1 VSRAPAR
8 AAARVLAQRY
18 ELHERIGAGGAG
30 AVWRAHDR
38 VLDRIVAVKLL
49 RTDVAED
56 PEAAARFR
64 AEASAAAKLT
74 HPNAVVVYDIGRD
87 GDDDYIVMEHVAGA
101 TLSDLLRQGPLAPAI
116 AAAVGL
122 QVGRALGTAH
132 GRGLVHRD
140 VKPANVLVT
149 NDGVV
154 KVADF
159 GIARALG
166 DGSSRLTTTGA
177 VMGTA
182 RYLAPEQL
190 RDEPVDARADVY
202 ALGLLLHQC
211 CTGDLPF
218 GDGSAVEVAMRRLTT
233 ALPDVRQQVVD
244 VPPALAEVITR
255 ATAADREARFEDGAA
270 LAGALQPAVPADA
283 AARLAALVR
292 TAATAR
298 ARAAVTDREATRGR
312 TEHTAPTGSAARPT
326 PAPTEVAADGASA
339 ARTTAALSSSQ
350 PDTSAT
356 AQLPVEAPTQRRRR
370 RWPLAMLA
378 VVLVLAGL
386 AAVTRLGSEQERQD
400 PGDAPS
406 DGEATAEPDTAAGPI
421 AIADAGDHDPFG
433 SGDEHPD
440 RVGDAYDGDPA
451 TFWRTQG
458 YRGNPELGGLKPGVG
473 IWLQLEGDAPVA
485 ELTIATTNPGA
496 DLTVY
501 AADAPP
507 GPDAAPD
514 EWGSPVAEVSD
525 AAADETL
532 VFDDPVD
539 ARVWLLWF
547 TSLPPDEGVF
557 RATVSEVS
565 FAAP

>member
-1 VSRAPAR
+1 VSQAPAR

-101 TLSDLLRQGPLAPAI
+101 TLSDLLREGPLPPAI
-116 AAAVGL
+116 VAAVGM

-149 NDGVV
+149 NEGVV

-233 ALPDVRQQVVD
+233 ALPDVRQQGID
-244 VPPALAEVITR
+244 VPPELAEVITR
-255 ATAADREARFEDGAA
+255 ATAADREGRFEDGAA

-283 AARLAALVR
+283 ASRLAGLVR
-292 TAATAR
+292 TAAGTR
-298 ARAAVTDREATRGR
+298 AGASVTDRGATRAR
-312 TEHTAPTGSAARPT
+312 SEHTAPTGAAAPPRAT
-326 PAPTEVAADGASA
+326 PAQATVGE
-339 ARTTAALSSSQ
+339 TTAAPAGAGRSPSQ

-356 AQLPVEAPTQRRRR
+356 AQLTVDPPTYRTRR
-370 RWPLAMLA
+370 RWPLAMLV
-378 VVLVLAGL
+378 VVLLLAGL
-386 AAVTRLGSEQERQD
+386 AAATQLGSEQAPED
-400 PGDAPS
+400 ADAPP
-406 DGEATAEPDTAAGPI
+406 DDVEATEEPDTGSGPI
-421 AIADAGDHDPFG
+421 VIADAGDHDPFG

-440 RVGDAYDGDPA
+440 RVGDAFDGDP
-451 TFWRTQG
+451 TTYWRTQG
-458 YRGNPELGGLKPGVG
+458 YRGSPELGGLKPGVG

-514 EWGSPVAEVSD
+514 EWGSPVAEISD

-557 RATVSEVS
+557 RATVSEVT

>member
-244 VPPALAEVITR
+244 VPPALADVITR

-386 AAVTRLGSEQERQD
+386 AAVTRLGSEQEPQD